1 MFLAQSK
8 DAPTDTRSFD
18 RGMGASTTVDYY
30 TSFNLPVI
38 NISTTNRDKV
48 YSQLGSRNSKQRTNE
63 LWNNSQG
70 KVFNDVGNSDKLN
83 LQDIIGDLTRMS
95 LKTQKRINRDRK
107 SLWNT
112 NASRK
117 SVARSQMD
125 QNFVLPAAS

>member
-1 MFLAQSK
+1 
-8 DAPTDTRSFD
+8 
-18 RGMGASTTVDYY
+18 MGASTTVDYY